1 MRPKKDRLM
10 ERLLRIEDVAEW
22 LGVKPSTVYSWLQRG
37 RGPPVVKLPSGAVRF
52 RREAVEAW
60 VKKCERVGWRS
71 RADAE
76 RSHGQTCQ
84 RTPKVDRDGS
94 GAP

>member
-1 MRPKKDRLM
+1 MM

-71 RADAE
+71 RADGDQ
-76 RSHGQTCQ
+76 SHGQTRP
-84 RTPKVDRDGS
+84 RTPKADCAGS

>member
-1 MRPKKDRLM
+1 MRPKKGHMM
-10 ERLLRIEDVAEW
+10 ERHLRIEDVAEW

-37 RGPPVVKLPSGAVRF
+37 
-52 RREAVEAW
+52 VEAW

-71 RADAE
+71 RADGDQ
-76 RSHGQTCQ
+76 SHGQT
-84 RTPKVDRDGS
+84 RPRPPKAECAGS